1 MNRDNISAV
10 VVAVA
15 VVSVIAGFAIYF
27 NTQGSN
33 ISNKS
38 TSSTDEFMPITG
50 QIDENGEMIN
60 IDKSQF
66 KKAKDFTKISEYIN
80 TKSISLDDLKD
91 KVVLVDFWT
100 YSCIN
105 CIRTIPHL
113 NEWYDKYSDKG
124 LVIVGIHT
132 PEFEFEKNSDN
143 VKSAVQKFGIKY
155 PVLQDNDKETWNE
168 YENRYWPRKYLID
181 DEGYIRYDHI
191 GEGAYN
197 ETEKVI
203 QALLSERAAHLG
215 IKNINLNKSQN
226 VDSDLRLESQEV
238 NFSKIKSPEL
248 YFGYEFARS
257 PLGNIEGFKSN
268 QIVSY
273 NLLENSEIKPNQI
286 YLEGKWKN
294 DPDHMELQ
302 SNNGS
307 IILKYNSKSVNIVAG
322 GNGNF
327 TVTQDGK
334 LITNDLSKDS
344 STNGKFAID
353 KQRLYNLV
361 TNKDYGEHTIE
372 IDVKGKGFQIYTFT
386 FG

>member
-10 VVAVA
+10 VMAIAVI
-15 VVSVIAGFAIYF
+15 SVIAGFAIYF
-27 NTQGSN
+27 NTQGSY
-33 ISNKS
+33 ISSKS
-38 TSSTDEFMPITG
+38 TSDKFIPITG
-50 QIDENGEMIN
+50 QIDENGRLIN

-66 KKAKDFTKISEYIN
+66 KKAKNFTKISEYIN
-80 TKSISLDDLKD
+80 TKPISLDDLKD

-105 CIRTIPHL
+105 CIRTIPYL

-155 PVLQDNDKETWNE
+155 PVLQDNEKDTWNE
-168 YENRYWPRKYLID
+168 YENRYWPRKYLVD

-203 QALLSERAAHLG
+203 QALLAERAAHVG
-215 IKNINLNKSQN
+215 IKNINLNNSDN
-226 VDSDLRLESQEV
+226 VDKDLKLEYQDV

-248 YFGYEFARS
+248 YFGYEFARA
-257 PLGNIEGFKSN
+257 PLGNMEGFKPSETVFY
-268 QIVSY
+268 QLSD
-273 NLLENSEIKPNQI
+273 NSEIKLNSI
-286 YLEGKWKN
+286 YLKGKWKN
-294 DPDHMELQ
+294 NPDNMELQ
-302 SNNGS
+302 STNGS

-322 GNGNF
+322 GKGNF
-327 TVTQDGK
+327 TVAQDKK
-334 LITNDLSKDS
+334 LITNDLSKDAFS
-344 STNGKFAID
+344 DGIFMID

-372 IDVKGKGFQIYTFT
+372 MDVKGQGFQIYTFT